1 METNLIRYR
10 TMAGS
15 LPSEAQG
22 LHALVRKPEG
32 DPVPQRWHQLMDA
45 GMLVDL
51 WGHPYQ
57 YRNPGKRHPEGIDVY
72 SLGPDGKDGTADDIY
87 AP

>member
-1 METNLIRYR
+1 MD
-10 TMAGS
+10 
-15 LPSEAQG
+15 PS
-22 LHALVRKPEG
+22 ALS
-32 DPVPQRWHQLMDA
+32 DP
-45 GMLVDL
+45 

-57 YRNPGKRHPEGIDVY
+57 YRNPGKRHPEGFDVY

>member
-15 LPSEAQG
+15 LPSGAQG
-22 LHALVRKPEG
+22 LYALVRRPEG
-32 DPVPQRWHQLMDA
+32 DPIPQRWHQLMDA

-57 YRNPGKRHPEGIDVY
+57 YRNPGKRHPEGFDIY
-72 SLGPDGKDGTADDIY
+72 SLGPDGKEGTADDIY
-87 AP
+87 AQ